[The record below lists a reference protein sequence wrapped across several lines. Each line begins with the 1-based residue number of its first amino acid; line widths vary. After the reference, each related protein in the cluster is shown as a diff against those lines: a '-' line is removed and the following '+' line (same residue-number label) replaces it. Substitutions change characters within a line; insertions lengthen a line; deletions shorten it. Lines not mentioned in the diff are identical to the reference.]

1 MDNLLEFLFGRDVP
15 GQLNILAQTLLPAI
29 WETVYSTL
37 LATLLAYLIG
47 LPLGVRLVVGEPG
60 GIRPLPRP
68 VTKTL
73 NILVNILRS
82 VPFLILMIMVIPL
95 SRLILGTSVG
105 TVALLVPL
113 VIAAFPFVSR
123 LVEGSLRDA
132 DGGVIEAAQAMG
144 CSPGRIIRAVLLPE
158 CLPSLITGF
167 TTALITIMGYGAMA
181 INYGYYRKQTLV
193 MYTAVILLVL
203 LVQLIQSLGTRLSSA
218 VDRRDTRMAQRIS
231 LKGGEK
237 TAL

>member
-1 MDNLLEFLFGRDVP
+1 
-15 GQLNILAQTLLPAI
+15 
-29 WETVYSTL
+29 
-37 LATLLAYLIG
+37 
-47 LPLGVRLVVGEPG
+47 
-60 GIRPLPRP
+60 
-68 VTKTL
+68 
-73 NILVNILRS
+73 
-82 VPFLILMIMVIPL
+82 
-95 SRLILGTSVG
+95 
-105 TVALLVPL
+105 
-113 VIAAFPFVSR
+113 
-123 LVEGSLRDA
+123 
-132 DGGVIEAAQAMG
+132 MG

-167 TTALITIMGYGAMA
+167 TTALITIMGYGAMAGVLGGGGLGAMA

-218 VDRRDTRMAQRIS
+218 VDRRDTRTVQRIS